1 MYTSFEGKFSFFM
14 MRISDL
20 EQLWN
25 FMEVLVRRKFGFA
38 LVCSFLILVCSL
50 RFNHITVLI
59 TIFCSPV
66 HCVICFHETY

>member
-1 MYTSFEGKFSFFM
+1 M
-14 MRISDL
+14 MQISDL

-25 FMEVLVRRKFGFA
+25 FMEVLVRRKFGF
-38 LVCSFLILVCSL
+38 VLVCSL